1 MPHRSPA
8 ASTSTKALR
17 PPQPSLKSRRGR
29 KPAPDPERH
38 LRDVPLLPARGS
50 RRRTT
55 GCGTRHRPTVAS
67 LSRRKTRWAASALS
81 RPTAPRHHRAG
92 AIGRQRGPVCRDCSR
107 PSQDRAAAPHFGAG
121 VPPESHSPTACSFE
135 SPPQE
140 AGNAE
145 GPPSHNPAR
154 HPARRSASEP
164 ARYSAT
170 QPAFP
175 RDLECVTPR
184 EWWPLFATLAFTGLR
199 IGEAQG
205 LRGGEVRLAER
216 ESP

>member
-81 RPTAPRHHRAG
+81 RPTAPDRYRAC
-92 AIGRQRGPVCRDCSR
+92 ATARRLEPACQDCSR
-107 PSQDRAAAPHFGAG
+107 LVQDRAAAPHCGVG
-121 VPPESHSPTACSFE
+121 VPPESHLPTACAFE
-135 SPPQE
+135 SPPQKQE
-140 AGNAE
+140 M
-145 GPPSHNPAR
+145 AR
-154 HPARRSASEP
+154 ARRAVI
-164 ARYSAT
+164 
-170 QPAFP
+170 
-175 RDLECVTPR
+175 LLVTPLVA
-184 EWWPLFATLAFTGLR
+184 PLVNPLVTPLLNRRFHGRFR
-199 IGEAQG
+199 
-205 LRGGEVRLAER
+205 RGSGGTARPNPPGSVRPVRPGALDT
-216 ESP
+216 SNV